1 MGVCCE
7 KCNFRIFEN
16 PDTNIPDE
24 VDLYA
29 GKEEE
34 QQKKFEALEKKEK
47 EQQKKLEALEKKFE
61 AMEDA

>member
-7 KCNFRIFEN
+7 NFRIFEN

-24 VDLYA
+24 IVIDK
-29 GKEEE
+29 G
-34 QQKKFEALEKKEK
+34 KEK

-61 AMEDA
+61 ALEKKQL